1 MFLTYHM
8 VRWEELEQHDS
19 EQKCALCGKPLKRT
33 EVVTDG
39 KGLDYEGY
47 VCHSDR
53 QVTWVKVA

>member
-1 MFLTYHM
+1 M